1 MGATSNASLSPEALP
16 FIRKM
21 DDWVRQPPVMATL
34 RAAQAEA
41 AAKLAREP
49 NLRSTFITL
58 DPAACGRPAIEGIGT
73 LRVAVSRAGVD
84 TAVERH
90 PNSTQYLY
98 VLDGPVETHV
108 ETVAGWRIDRY
119 GEPGAGSLEN
129 LWHLVPK
136 AAWHKSNA
144 PGPGNCTV
152 VALHTAR
159 EVADEFRPS

>member
-1 MGATSNASLSPEALP
+1 MGATSNASLAPEALP
-16 FIRKM
+16 FIRRM
-21 DDWVRQPPVMATL
+21 DDWVRQPPVTAAL
-34 RAAQAEA
+34 LAAQAEA

-58 DPAACGRPAIEGIGT
+58 DPASCGSPAIEGIGT

-108 ETVAGWRIDRY
+108 ETAAGWRIDRY
-119 GEPGAGSLEN
+119 GEPGAAGLEN
-129 LWHLVPK
+129 LWHLVPM

-159 EVADEFRPS
+159 EVADEYRPS